1 MDEHPKMRLMGLLAI
16 GFMLGRL
23 ADIGLRR
30 RQPKVP
36 VAQHQPKADAAG

>member
-1 MDEHPKMRLMGLLAI
+1 MGLLAI

-23 ADIGLRR
+23 ADVGLRR
-30 RQPKVP
+30 KPKVP